1 MQSLK
6 RPGTT
11 HQWWRR
17 QCLKKISGVS
27 WESGDDESNEDG
39 HRLHHRYGGLQPPS
53 LGSRLDPSRVE
64 FGCYGAIGVMLCSVL
79 FHHFD

>member
-39 HRLHHRYGGLQPPS
+39 HRLHQRYGGLQPPS
-53 LGSRLDPSRVE
+53 LGSTLDPSSGFWLLRS
-64 FGCYGAIGVMLCSVL
+64 IGVMLCSVL